1 MKYEN
6 DFFLKVPN
14 DTCPKACHN
23 ISWWTFQYVCTLK
36 KIWKLWM
43 HCLAP
48 CTKTKSACRSYGMWL
63 TQCDELKESEVNYTN
78 QEWK

>member
-1 MKYEN
+1 
-6 DFFLKVPN
+6 
-14 DTCPKACHN
+14 
-23 ISWWTFQYVCTLK
+23 VCTLK

-63 TQCDELKESEVNYTN
+63 GLTQCDELKESEVNYTN